1 MSAYAMK
8 TIILKYFVPIFENIR
23 LPHMKILDPPMLI
36 DTCVALINL
45 MDNVADIK
53 IYSSAYRSAN
63 AYRYMRHI
71 N

>member
-1 MSAYAMK
+1 MSAYALK
-8 TIILKYFVPIFENIR
+8 TIILKYFVSIFENIR
-23 LPHMKILDPPMLI
+23 LPNMKILDPPMLI

-53 IYSSAYRSAN
+53 IYGSAYKSAN

>member
-1 MSAYAMK
+1 
-8 TIILKYFVPIFENIR
+8 
-23 LPHMKILDPPMLI
+23 MKILDPPMLI

-53 IYSSAYRSAN
+53 IYGSAYKSAN
-63 AYRYMRHI
+63 ACRYMRHI